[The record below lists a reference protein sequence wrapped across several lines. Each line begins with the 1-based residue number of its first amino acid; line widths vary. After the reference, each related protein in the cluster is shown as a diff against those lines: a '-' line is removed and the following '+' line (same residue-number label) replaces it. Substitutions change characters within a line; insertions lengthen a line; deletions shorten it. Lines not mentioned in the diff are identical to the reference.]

1 MLKLERHTKEPKKL
15 KQFLI
20 STIDNLKRRTTM
32 VTVARLQRL
41 NNCSQVK
48 AFADVIFYEQILVK
62 GVKVVESKECK
73 LFVAMPSQK
82 PKNGKWSE
90 TVSLLDKIS
99 KEQLRIAVLK
109 AYNT

>member
-1 MLKLERHTKEPKKL
+1 MLKFKRHKREPKAL
-15 KQFLI
+15 KQTLN
-20 STIDNLKRRTTM
+20 SVIDNLKKRKTM
-32 VTVARLQRL
+32 VKVARLQRL
-41 NNCSQVK
+41 NSGSQVK
-48 AFADVIFYEQILVK
+48 AFADVIFYQQILVK